1 MKLEPY
7 EVKVPE
13 GRESEG
19 YVYLRHNTQY
29 TLLLKNLAHTRC
41 DAEVRIDGREVGA
54 WRVPALKTVI
64 IERPVHDTGR
74 FTFYEVGSREADK
87 AGISESDQLGLLTVV
102 FRPETLSL
110 RAPPQPSTSGG
121 LAGGTGLSG
130 QSDQKFRDADWIE
143 HDDANAVTIHL
154 RLVGDP
160 DEPRPMFQRETAVPP
175 PVVPRGRDRQV
186 NQSLESDS
194 TEESSG
200 FTHLPTAENK
210 GNQHPPTLPRQATH
224 ALPAASRHVRVA
236 NGRFTQEELLKVV
249 SHRENIVT
257 IFLMAVV
264 SAVIIPKFV
273 NSPQALFVLQL
284 AIWGGTGTAFLML
297 ALAMKE
303 KNAWWSFVAAFIPLG
318 NLIMVFRLRSKASS
332 VLQEHGVT
340 ISSAFAMNKEIR
352 RMVA

>member
-1 MKLEPY
+1 
-7 EVKVPE
+7 
-13 GRESEG
+13 
-19 YVYLRHNTQY
+19 
-29 TLLLKNLAHTRC
+29 LLTNLAHTRC

-54 WRVPALKTVI
+54 WRVPAQETVVV
-64 IERPVHDTGR
+64 ERPVHDTGR
-74 FTFYEVGSREADK
+74 FTFYEVGSREAGK

-102 FRPETLSL
+102 FKPERIEWVL
-110 RAPPQPSTSGG
+110 RAPPQPLAPSGG
-121 LAGGTGLSG
+121 FAGGTGLSG
-130 QSDQKFRDADWIE
+130 QSTQEFSEADAIKYDLSQ
-143 HDDANAVTIHL
+143 AVTIHL

-160 DEPRPMFQRETAVPP
+160 DEPRPMFQRETTVPP
-175 PVVPRGRDRQV
+175 PVAPRGRDQQV

-194 TEESSG
+194 TMKSSG
-200 FTHLPTAENK
+200 FTHLPTTEDKSNPHQPPLPRRATNAL
-210 GNQHPPTLPRQATH
+210 PPT
-224 ALPAASRHVRVA
+224 SRHVRVA